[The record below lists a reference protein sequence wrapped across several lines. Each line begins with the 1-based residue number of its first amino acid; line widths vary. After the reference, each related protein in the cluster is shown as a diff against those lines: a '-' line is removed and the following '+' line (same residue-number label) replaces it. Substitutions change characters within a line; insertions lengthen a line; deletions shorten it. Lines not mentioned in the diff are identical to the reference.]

1 MTEIIKKPW
10 GSELILKYNEKVLIA
25 DKGNLSVQ
33 VHLQRNELWTALNDV
48 EMIIFPKPITKD
60 NFNAMYRKIIEG
72 TYLNYRMTLKKYERI
87 KIPKCYIHCLLKGS
101 VVLEKFDKPDKTYR
115 LLDYY
120 ARGLDWQELKDNL

>member
-87 KIPKCYIHCLLKGS
+87 KIPKYYIHCLLKG
-101 VVLEKFDKPDKTYR
+101 
-115 LLDYY
+115 
-120 ARGLDWQELKDNL
+120 